1 LNIFICIVKKTK
13 SQYDDFESEYLGDS
27 NEIFREF
34 SEDNNLIY
42 EEKDIASKRKTTL
55 IVRTQGGKR

>member
-1 LNIFICIVKKTK
+1 MNIFICIVKKTK
-13 SQYDDFESEYLGDS
+13 SQYDAFESDSLGVS

-42 EEKDIASKRKTTL
+42 EEKDIASKQKTTL
-55 IVRTQGGKR
+55 IVRTQGAKR